1 MHKALQGY
9 LSLSCCYITVDY
21 PVAMTIPNAILF
33 LAHTTTTVP
42 FCFFVFLPHL
52 CSQQQYDLDYT
63 ILYIR
68 VILDKGWIE

>member
-9 LSLSCCYITVDY
+9 LSSYITVDY

-33 LAHTTTTVP
+33 LAHTTTVP
-42 FCFFVFLPHL
+42 FCFLFFLPHL